1 MKRFS
6 RTAEIFAVALVTT
19 VAGSA
24 LIAQN
29 RSAAPIARYA
39 VDVGTTT
46 GMAAMA
52 GKGMGGGLS
61 MMFGGGGGG
70 KEAHELHFRLGSTLA
85 PTKGTPKA
93 DHFVP
98 PVAKLGKSVPL
109 ITPGRAPSDTPAEFQ
124 RPKGRIVLFWGCGA
138 KAGKGQ
144 PVIIDF
150 ARVAAGQMPPGLFS
164 TRVPTDRGP
173 QLTNSRTY
181 GEWPNTVNG
190 KTPAPGSSVLGDHR
204 IAANYAPEIKF
215 NLTQDY
221 MPGITG
227 RSSAMPGGATGL
239 SWNSVA
245 GATGYYAW
253 AMGMKMEGQGEPRD
267 FVWWTSSSLKEFGGG
282 LWDWLPP
289 ETVRRLITEKV
300 VMPPSQTSCTV
311 PAEVKNYAPD
321 FMMGNLYAYGPEANF
336 SYPPRPANPATPW
349 NLEWTAK
356 IRYRSNTSWFIK
368 GPNMGGMS
376 GDQGQSEQ
384 RPCKPSVFGV
394 LTGGGC

>member
-1 MKRFS
+1 VKRAVKLILIAGLS
-6 RTAEIFAVALVTT
+6 TTALGT
-19 VAGSA
+19 A

-29 RSAAPIARYA
+29 KVSGPQARYA
-39 VDVGTTT
+39 IDVGTTT

-61 MMFGGGGGG
+61 MMFGGGGGSS
-70 KEAHELHFRLGSTLA
+70 EAHDLHFRLGSTLA
-85 PTKGTPKA
+85 PTKGAPKA
-93 DHFVP
+93 DHFLLP
-98 PVAKLGKSVPL
+98 AAKLGKSVPL
-109 ITPGRAPSDTPAEFQ
+109 ITPAQAPGETPTDFE
-124 RPKGRIVLFWGCGA
+124 RPKGRMILFWGCGA
-138 KAGKGQ
+138 KAPKGQ

-150 ARVAAGQMPPGLFS
+150 AKVAKGQVPPGLFS
-164 TRVPTDRGP
+164 TRVPEDRGP
-173 QLTNSRTY
+173 SLTNSKTY
-181 GEWPNTVNG
+181 SEWPNRQNG
-190 KTPAPGSSVLGDHR
+190 KAPGNGSSILGDHR

-227 RSSAMPGGATGL
+227 RSSALPGGATNL
-239 SWNSVA
+239 SWNLVS

-253 AMGMKMEGQGEPRD
+253 AMGAKMEGGGEPRD
-267 FVWWTSSSLKEFGGG
+267 FVWWSSSASKEFGGG

-300 VMPPSQTSCTV
+300 VMPPSQTTCTV
-311 PAEVKNYAPD
+311 PAEVKAYAPD

-349 NLEWTAK
+349 AIEWTAK
-356 IRYRSNTSWFIK
+356 VRYRSNTSWFIK
-368 GPNMGGMS
+368 GPDMGGQ
-376 GDQGQSEQ
+376 GGNQGQSEQ
-384 RPCKPSVFGV
+384 RPCKPSIFGV